1 MHQLFENREKILFSY
16 FITKLFIMKKILNVS
31 LIFLFFLGFSC
42 EDDGNGNGDNDELK
56 QMEEDVLVL
65 INAYRVDTLQMSS
78 LTMNSFIREE
88 CRTHSENMAD
98 GTVPVGHEGVTERSA
113 RIKEELGL
121 GIIAENVSVG
131 ANSAEAVVNSWL
143 NSSAHKAN
151 IEGDYDLT
159 GVGIAKDSN
168 GLLYFTQIFY
178 KAAK

>member
-1 MHQLFENREKILFSY
+1 
-16 FITKLFIMKKILNVS
+16 MKKILSIS
-31 LIFLFFLGFSC
+31 LVFLLFFGPAC

-56 QMEEDVLVL
+56 QMEEDVLTG
-65 INAYRVDTLQMSS
+65 INAYRATQALSP

-98 GTVPVGHEGVTERSA
+98 GTVPYGHDGFIDRTDR
-113 RIKEELGL
+113 
-121 GIIAENVSVG
+121 IIAELGSGDFAENVNLG
-131 ANSAEAVVNSWL
+131 GNSAEAVVNSWL

-159 GVGIAKDSN
+159 GVGIAKDSD

-178 KAAK
+178 KATK